1 MSFEIDLVRHGETV
15 AAGVLLGRTDAAL
28 SERGERQMRGHASR
42 CRWDRVVAA
51 PLGRAQASARL
62 LAGPD
67 QAIETVAGWAELDFG
82 DWDGRA
88 IASLDPA
95 DYQRYVEDPRHHA
108 PPGGEAIS
116 AAVERVSA
124 ALADLADCQPAARTA
139 VVTHA
144 GTIRIAL
151 SITTGLDFAA
161 LWRLRI
167 GPGARLRLRY
177 GRDAAGGWWGEI
189 VELVQPS
196 WCDP

>member
-108 PPGGEAIS
+108 PPG
-116 AAVERVSA
+116 ERPSPRRSNA
-124 ALADLADCQPAARTA
+124 SRPHSRTSP
-139 VVTHA
+139 
-144 GTIRIAL
+144 IA
-151 SITTGLDFAA
+151 S
-161 LWRLRI
+161 RPR
-167 GPGARLRLRY
+167 
-177 GRDAAGGWWGEI
+177 GR
-189 VELVQPS
+189 PS
-196 WCDP
+196 